1 MPNGRRVIS
10 LLHDLTNFI
19 LSLTY
24 AYLMRSV
31 QVAFPT
37 SFTSISEVSIVIKFK
52 YNFLFG
58 AAAVALFALNSAAQA
73 TDWVLYEDESTDEA
87 LVINNGGAHDGEQH
101 ICQDEDGNVGATKD
115 SQGGRI
121 CSTAKGSSR
130 QFYVLV
136 DQQPPLSPSED
147 SSDEGAGSD
156 LMDSV
161 SKVFITSSARKMLM
175 KCTRHLQR
183 LMLGKKH

>member
-1 MPNGRRVIS
+1 M
-10 LLHDLTNFI
+10 
-19 LSLTY
+19 
-24 AYLMRSV
+24 
-31 QVAFPT
+31 
-37 SFTSISEVSIVIKFK
+37 VSIVIKFK

-58 AAAVALFALNSAAQA
+58 AAVVGLFALNSAAQA

-161 SKVFITSSARKMLM
+161 SQGFHYEFSEEDVDEMYAALATTNAWQKAL
-175 KCTRHLQR
+175 
-183 LMLGKKH
+183 